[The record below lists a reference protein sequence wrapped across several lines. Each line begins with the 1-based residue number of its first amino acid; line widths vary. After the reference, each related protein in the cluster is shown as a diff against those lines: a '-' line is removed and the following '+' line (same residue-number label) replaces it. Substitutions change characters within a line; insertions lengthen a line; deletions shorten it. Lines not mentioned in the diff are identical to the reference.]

1 MSGTQFYADLDDD
14 WHEATNILR
23 RFSANTY
30 SLQWLDLEGCNWLR
44 ALSWRPESTQRPS
57 IPSTTTA
64 GISEDTTVLHD
75 DVVDTH
81 GLVNHIDNWS
91 ADTLALGPDWNN
103 AWCRIKYIN
112 LFQGWIPADIAS
124 LQKMPAGI
132 VAVQL
137 MGWLRE
143 NWASESHIWKFNAQ
157 ETGSAVAEW
166 VTREKVARAVAM
178 EIQTARRSRGG
189 LWCQMDHGWGRSGV
203 P

>member
-1 MSGTQFYADLDDD
+1 MSGTNFYSDLDDD

-44 ALSWRPESTQRPS
+44 ALSWRLESTQRPP
-57 IPSTTTA
+57 IPINVADMSDDTSALRDEYMTTYGVSSQSDSWST
-64 GISEDTTVLHD
+64 DT
-75 DVVDTH
+75 
-81 GLVNHIDNWS
+81 S
-91 ADTLALGPDWNN
+91 ALGPDWNN
-103 AWCRIKYIN
+103 AWCRITYIN

-143 NWASESHIWKFNAQ
+143 NWATEGHMWKFNAQ

-166 VTREKVARAVAM
+166 VTREKVARAVATV
-178 EIQTARRSRGG
+178 IQMARRSGG
-189 LWCQMDHGWGRSGV
+189 GVWCQMDHGWGGSGR